1 MIFKR
6 AVDDCAHGLTLAL
19 CWAVLALATTL
30 AIAAQTP
37 AKTLSKEERDFLTTY
52 LRESQQKLFKE
63 IAGLSDAQMKF
74 KPATNAWSI
83 FEIAEHLAKGEDVIF
98 KLVTNTMLKAPA
110 QPELKGEKG
119 PRIKDLAIVMY
130 MTNRT
135 TNKLQA
141 PEAVQPAGKFGS
153 KAEIIASLEKSR
165 ARNIAYIETTQDD
178 LRGHFRENGIGVI
191 DAYQWLL
198 VLAGHTERHTE
209 QIREVKAS
217 ANFPQR

>member
-1 MIFKR
+1 MSLKR
-6 AVDDCAHGLTLAL
+6 VFGVVLCLAM
-19 CWAVLALATTL
+19 L
-30 AIAAQTP
+30 AIAATAQT
-37 AKTLSKEERDFLTTY
+37 TLTNEERGFLTQY

-74 KPATNAWSI
+74 KPAANAWSI

-98 KLVTNTMLKAPA
+98 NLVTNTMLKAPA

-141 PEAVQPAGKFGS
+141 PEPVQPSNKFS
-153 KAEIIASLEKSR
+153 TKAEIIASLEKSR

-178 LRGHFRENGIGVI
+178 LRSHFRENGIGVI
-191 DAYQWLL
+191 DGYQWLL
-198 VLAGHTERHTE
+198 VMAGHTERHTE
-209 QIREVKAS
+209 QIAEVKAHPG
-217 ANFPQR
+217 FPKQ